1 MTIVSGKKALEELDQ
16 ALGQARG
23 TLAGVDSEFG
33 GARTQLATLRQQQ
46 LGVYSGLAQLRLLDI
61 EQGTMI
67 ESIDS
72 ADKKA
77 QTLLDDRTAA
87 VAKLEGD
94 VTAAEDSLKAE
105 EARRTEQQ
113 ALVAAASEAL
123 DAAEAEAQTKLA
135 ADAAYKAALA
145 ATEQAD
151 FVADQAEDKAA
162 AAQKDRV
169 EKGKPYE
176 ADALF
181 SYLWAR
187 GYGTSKY
194 RAFPLTRWL
203 DGMVARLCDYEPARR
218 DYSLLIEIPPRL
230 AEHAATMRASF
241 ERESATLTTLEE
253 GAAASVGVP
262 AKRDALD
269 AAEQTLAAIDE
280 GITKSEGQ
288 LGQLVEQRKRFAA
301 GDDEMYKGCLEVLSA
316 AMQRESIEFLRER
329 ASRTIHRDD
338 DDLVQKLA
346 ELDAEADRL
355 ELNLTEFRKLHER
368 ESDRVGKL
376 EDIRRRFKSSRFDD
390 MFSEFKDVALIALIL
405 REFMRGSVGANDVWK
420 TIERQQ
426 RQRRVQ
432 SDPGFGSLRFP
443 KAPRSGPWRMPPMP
457 KGGGFGGFGG
467 FKGGGGFGG
476 GGFKT
481 GGGFRG
487 GGFKTGG
494 KF

>member
-1 MTIVSGKKALEELDQ
+1 MSTVSGRKALEELDQ

-33 GARTQLATLRQQQ
+33 SARTTLANLRQQQ
-46 LGVYSGLAQLRLLDI
+46 LSVYSGLAQLRLLDI
-61 EQGTMI
+61 EQGTLI
-67 ESIDS
+67 ETIDGADREAKNILDERS
-72 ADKKA
+72 AAVVRHDDA
-77 QTLLDDRTAA
+77 IAAAEQTL
-87 VAKLEGD
+87 
-94 VTAAEDSLKAE
+94 AAEE
-105 EARRTEQQ
+105 TRRTEQQ
-113 ALVAAASEAL
+113 ARVAAASEAL
-123 DAAEAEAQTKLA
+123 DAVEAEAQTKLS
-135 ADAAYKAALA
+135 ADAGYQAALA

-162 AAQKDRV
+162 AAENDRV
-169 EKGKPYE
+169 AKGKPYE

-203 DGMVARLCDYEPARR
+203 DGLVARLSGFEAARR
-218 DYSLLIEIPPRL
+218 DYSLLIEIPVRL
-230 AEHAATMRASF
+230 AEHAAAMRALF
-241 ERESATLTTLEE
+241 EREAATLALLEE

-262 AKRDALD
+262 ARRDELE
-269 AAEQTLAAIDE
+269 AAEQNLAAIDAT
-280 GITKSEGQ
+280 ITRSEGQ
-288 LGQLVEQRKRFAA
+288 LGQLIAERKRFAA
-301 GDDEMYKGCLEVLSA
+301 GEDSLYKKCIDVLSA

-346 ELDAEADRL
+346 GIDDEADRL
-355 ELNLTEFRKLHER
+355 ESNLGEFKRLHER

-376 EDIRRRFKSSRFDD
+376 EDIRRRFKSARFDD
-390 MFSEFKDVALIALIL
+390 VLSEFKDVALIVLIL
-405 REFMRGSVGANDVWK
+405 REFMRGTAGANDVWK

-426 RQRRVQ
+426 QQRRHQ
-432 SDPGFGSLRFP
+432 ADPGFGSLRFP
-443 KAPRSGPWRMPPMP
+443 KAPKAGPWRMPPMP
-457 KGGGFGGFGG
+457 KGGGFR
-467 FKGGGGFGG
+467 G

-487 GGFKTGG
+487 GGFKTGR

>member
-1 MTIVSGKKALEELDQ
+1 MDTVSGKKALEELDQ

-33 GARTQLATLRQQQ
+33 GARTRLATLRQQQ
-46 LGVYSGLAQLRLLDI
+46 LGVYAGLAQLRLLDI
-61 EQGTMI
+61 EQGALK

-72 ADKKA
+72 ADRQA
-77 QTLLDDRTAA
+77 RTLLDERSSA
-87 VAKLEGD
+87 VTKLDQD
-94 VTAAEDSLKAE
+94 VTAAETALKSE

-113 ALVAAASEAL
+113 ALVATASEAL

-135 ADAAYKAALA
+135 ADPAYKAALA
-145 ATEQAD
+145 VTEQAD
-151 FVADQAEDKAA
+151 FVADQAEDKATSA
-162 AAQKDRV
+162 EKDRV

-176 ADALF
+176 ADPLF
-181 SYLWAR
+181 GYLWAR

-203 DGMVARLCDYEPARR
+203 DGMVARVCDYEAARR

-230 AEHAATMRASF
+230 AEHATAMRASF
-241 ERESATLTTLEE
+241 DRE
-253 GAAASVGVP
+253 AAALTELEQSAATAVHVP
-262 AKRDALD
+262 ERREELE
-269 AAEQTLAAIDE
+269 AAERNLAAIDE
-280 GITKSEGQ
+280 SITKNEGQ
-288 LGQLVEQRKRFAA
+288 LGQLVAERKRFAA
-301 GDDEMYKGCLEVLSA
+301 GEDPHYKGCIEALSA

-329 ASRTIHRDD
+329 ASRTVHRDD
-338 DDLVQKLA
+338 DELVQKLA
-346 ELDAEADRL
+346 EIDAEADNL
-355 ELNLTEFRKLHER
+355 EANLSEFRKLHER

-376 EDIRRRFKSSRFDD
+376 EDIRRRFKSARFDD
-390 MFSEFKDVALIALIL
+390 ALSEFKDIALIALIL
-405 REFMRGSVGANDVWK
+405 REFMRGSAGANDVWR

-426 RQRRVQ
+426 RRRPVQ
-432 SDPGFGSLRFP
+432 ADPGFGSMRFP
-443 KAPRSGPWRMPPMP
+443 RAPKAGPWRMPPMP

-487 GGFKTGG
+487 GGFRTGG

>member
-1 MTIVSGKKALEELDQ
+1 MTTVTGKKALEELDQ

-46 LGVYSGLAQLRLLDI
+46 LGVYAGLAQLRLLDI
-61 EQGTMI
+61 EQGTLI
-67 ESIDS
+67 ESIDA
-72 ADKKA
+72 ADRKA
-77 QTLLDDRTAA
+77 QDLLRERSAA
-87 VAKLEGD
+87 VAKLEND
-94 VTAAEDSLKAE
+94 VAAAEAALKAE
-105 EARRTEQQ
+105 ESRRTAQQ
-113 ALVAAASEAL
+113 AVVAAASEAL
-123 DAAEAEAQTKLA
+123 DAAEAEAQSKLA
-135 ADAAYKAALA
+135 VDRAYKAALA

-162 AAQKDRV
+162 AAQKDRI

-203 DGMVARLCDYEPARR
+203 DGVVARICNFEPARR
-218 DYSLLIEIPPRL
+218 DYALLIEIPPRL

-241 ERESATLTTLEE
+241 EREAAALAALEE

-262 AKRDALD
+262 AKRDELE

-280 GITKSEGQ
+280 GITKREGQ
-288 LGQLVEQRKRFAA
+288 LGQLVEQRKRFAS
-301 GDDEMYKGCLEVLSA
+301 GDDDLYKNCIAALSA
-316 AMQRESIEFLRER
+316 AMQSESIDFLRER

-338 DDLVQKLA
+338 DELVQKLA

-355 ELNLTEFRKLHER
+355 EVNLTEFRKLHER

-376 EDIRRRFKSSRFDD
+376 EDIRRRFKSARFDD
-390 MFSEFKDVALIALIL
+390 MLSEFKDVALIVLIL
-405 REFMRGSVGANDVWK
+405 REFMRGSAGANDVWK

-457 KGGGFGGFGG
+457 KGGGGGFGG
-467 FKGGGGFGG
+467 FKGGGGFRG

>member
-1 MTIVSGKKALEELDQ
+1 MTTVSGKKALEELDQ

-46 LGVYSGLAQLRLLDI
+46 LGVYAGLAQLRLLDI
-61 EQGTMI
+61 EQGTLI
-67 ESIDS
+67 ESIDT
-72 ADKKA
+72 ADRKA
-77 QTLLDDRTAA
+77 KSLLEERAAA
-87 VAKLEGD
+87 VAKLD
-94 VTAAEDSLKAE
+94 ADIAAAEKALDAE

-123 DAAEAEAQTKLA
+123 DAAEAEAQAKLSE
-135 ADAAYKAALA
+135 DAAYKAALA

-176 ADALF
+176 ADPLF

-194 RAFPLTRWL
+194 RAFPVTRWL

-218 DYSLLIEIPPRL
+218 DYALLIEIPPRL
-230 AEHAATMRASF
+230 AEHAAAMRANF
-241 ERESATLTTLEE
+241 DRESTALAGLEE
-253 GAAASVGVP
+253 AAAAAAHVP
-262 AKRDALD
+262 ERRAELE
-269 AAEQTLAAIDE
+269 AAEQRLAAIDE
-280 GITKSEGQ
+280 SITKSEGHI
-288 LGQLVEQRKRFAA
+288 GQLVEERKRFAT
-301 GDDEMYKGCLEVLSA
+301 GDDPHYKGCIEVLSA
-316 AMQRESIEFLRER
+316 AMQRESIDFLRER

-338 DDLVQKLA
+338 DELVQKLA

-355 ELNLTEFRKLHER
+355 EVNLTEFRKLHER

-376 EDIRRRFKSSRFDD
+376 EDIRRRFKSARFDD
-390 MFSEFKDVALIALIL
+390 VLSEFKDVALIVLIL
-405 REFMRGSVGANDVWK
+405 REFMRGSAGANDVWK

-432 SDPGFGSLRFP
+432 SDPGFGTLRFP

-457 KGGGFGGFGG
+457 KGGGFGGF
-467 FKGGGGFGG
+467 KSGGGFRG

>member
-1 MTIVSGKKALEELDQ
+1 M
-16 ALGQARG
+16 
-23 TLAGVDSEFG
+23 
-33 GARTQLATLRQQQ
+33 
-46 LGVYSGLAQLRLLDI
+46 
-61 EQGTMI
+61 
-67 ESIDS
+67 
-72 ADKKA
+72 
-77 QTLLDDRTAA
+77 
-87 VAKLEGD
+87 
-94 VTAAEDSLKAE
+94 LKTE

-113 ALVAAASEAL
+113 ALVAKASEAL
-123 DAAEAEAQTKLA
+123 DAAEAEAQAKLA
-135 ADAAYKAALA
+135 TDPAYKAALA

-162 AAQKDRV
+162 AAQKDRI

-203 DGMVARLCDYEPARR
+203 DGLVARICDYEPARR
-218 DYSLLIEIPPRL
+218 DYSLLIDIPVRL
-230 AEHAATMRASF
+230 TEHAAAMRATF
-241 ERESATLTTLEE
+241 ERESEALATLED

-262 AKRDALD
+262 ARRDALA

-280 GITKSEGQ
+280 GITKSERQ

-355 ELNLTEFRKLHER
+355 ELNLSEFRKLHER

-376 EDIRRRFKSSRFDD
+376 EDLRRRFKSSHFDD

-405 REFMRGSVGANDVWK
+405 REFMRGSAGANDVWK
-420 TIERQQ
+420 TIERQH

-443 KAPRSGPWRMPPMP
+443 KAPRSGPWRMPPTP
-457 KGGGFGGFGG
+457 KGGGLGGFGG
-467 FKGGGGFGG
+467 FKGGGGFRG

>member
-1 MTIVSGKKALEELDQ
+1 MNTVSGKKALEELDQ

-46 LGVYSGLAQLRLLDI
+46 LGVYAGLAQLRLLDI
-61 EQGTMI
+61 EQGTLI
-67 ESIDS
+67 ESIDT
-72 ADKKA
+72 ADRNA
-77 QTLLDDRTAA
+77 QKLLEDRSTA
-87 VAKLEGD
+87 VAKLESD
-94 VTAAEDSLKAE
+94 VVAAEDSLKAE
-105 EARRTEQQ
+105 ESRRTAQQ
-113 ALVAAASEAL
+113 ALVATASEAL
-123 DAAEAEAQTKLA
+123 DAAEAEAQAKLA
-135 ADAAYKAALA
+135 ADDTYKAALA

-194 RAFPLTRWL
+194 RAMPLTRWL
-203 DGMVARLCDYEPARR
+203 DGFVARLCNYEPARQ

-230 AEHAATMRASF
+230 SEHAVAMRANF
-241 ERESATLTTLEE
+241 DRESAALAALEE

-262 AKRDALD
+262 ARRDELD
-269 AAEQTLAAIDE
+269 AAEKTLAAIDE
-280 GITKSEGQ
+280 GITRSEGQ
-288 LGQLVEQRKRFAA
+288 LGQLVEERKRFAT
-301 GDDEMYKGCLEVLSA
+301 GEDTMYKSCIEVLST

-329 ASRTIHRDD
+329 ASRTVHRDD
-338 DDLVQKLA
+338 DDLVQKLG

-355 ELNLTEFRKLHER
+355 EINLTEFRKLHER

-376 EDIRRRFKSSRFDD
+376 EDIRRRFKSARFDD
-390 MFSEFKDVALIALIL
+390 VLSEFKDVALIVLIL
-405 REFMRGSVGANDVWK
+405 REFMRGSAGANDVWK

-467 FKGGGGFGG
+467 FKGGGGFRG